1 MKRYILDTNIISE
14 LARKQPNSGVVNFMA
29 STPRLSMSVIVF
41 HELTYGLNS
50 APGPQKY
57 HLTQFLARM
66 RERFGATSIPVDL
79 TISETAGRLR
89 SFAKS
94 QGRVL
99 SIADSLMA
107 ATALI
112 KDAELV
118 TRNIKDFE
126 GLDIPLLN
134 PFS

>member
-14 LARKQPNSGVVNFMA
+14 LARKQPNSGVISFMET
-29 STPRLSMSVIVF
+29 TPRLAMSVIVF
-41 HELTYGLNS
+41 HELTYGLNA
-50 APGPQKY
+50 APEEQKY
-57 HLTQFLARM
+57 HLTQFLTRM
-66 RERFGATSIPVDL
+66 RERFGTTSIPVDL

-134 PFS
+134 PFV